1 MPAVSAWSAE
11 PTRAPRQLPGASTC
25 DVAIVGYGPVGMT
38 CGALLA
44 QLGLDVVIVER
55 FPTRFGLP
63 RAGHL
68 DGETMRTFQRLGIA
82 DAVELIASPMLLWE
96 LVTAERE
103 VLASIKL
110 GEGGS
115 GWKEDYLCYQPE
127 LEAIIDARARQL
139 GVRVFM
145 GVAAQRIDQDEQRVR
160 VTGRPTEDARAR
172 PCIIDAAYV
181 IGADGAGSFVR
192 SAVGVE
198 RRDLGFSAMDHLV
211 VDFEHNDP
219 DRDLP
224 QLPEVYQVLDV
235 KRPSLAGRWNGGRW
249 SRWEFA
255 ARDGES
261 KEYLESDA
269 TVWNLLAEWGIT
281 QQDGTIK
288 RRAVYSFESSLAD
301 TWRVGRVLLMGD
313 AAHTM
318 PPFMGQ
324 GMLSGIR
331 DAVNLSW
338 KLAAVLAGE
347 AYDRLLDTYQAERAP
362 HVNDIIHMSI
372 ALGETVLITD
382 PEQARLRDEL
392 LRSGRGP
399 RPPLFPRLT
408 AGIVRPTDHPQA
420 IDAAEADGRP
430 ARQARVALD
439 GHVDRLD
446 NHFPRPGWRIV
457 SRHALPADLLG
468 PRQQEL
474 LRALDF
480 QVAHVTRGAVP
491 GSFLDIDGE
500 YDLWFRQTGR
510 KAFVERPDNYIF
522 GTVRRIEELPQLLD
536 ELADALAAHGW
547 RGIAAAEPST

>member
-1 MPAVSAWSAE
+1 MPAASTVSAE
-11 PTRAPRQLPGASTC
+11 PTRGSRELPDQLTC

-55 FPTRFGLP
+55 FPTRFDLP

-82 DAVELIASPMLLWE
+82 EAVELIASPMLMWE
-96 LVTAERE
+96 LVTADRE
-103 VLASIKL
+103 VLTSIKL
-110 GEGGS
+110 GEGGA

-127 LEAIIDARARQL
+127 LEAIVDARAREL

-145 GVAAQRIDQDEQRVR
+145 GVTAQRIDQDEERVR
-160 VTGRPTEDARAR
+160 VVARPTHDADAR
-172 PCIIDAAYV
+172 PCLIDAAYL

-224 QLPEVYQVLDV
+224 QLPEVYQVLDI

-255 ARDGES
+255 AREGES
-261 KEYLESDA
+261 KEFLESAA
-269 TVWNLLAEWGIT
+269 TVWNLIAAWGIT
-281 QQDGTIK
+281 PEDGTIN
-288 RRAVYSFESSLAD
+288 RRAVYSFESTLAD
-301 TWRVGRVLLMGD
+301 VWRVGRVLLMGD

-338 KLAAVLAGE
+338 KLAAVLAGN
-347 AYDRLLDTYQAERAP
+347 ADDRLLDTYQAERAP

-382 PEQARLRDEL
+382 PEQARIRDEL

-408 AGIVRPTDHPQA
+408 AGIVRPLDHPDA

-446 NHFPRPGWRIV
+446 NHFQRPGWRIV
-457 SRHALPADLLG
+457 SRHALPAGLLG

-474 LRALDF
+474 VRALDF
-480 QVAHVTRGAVP
+480 QIVHATRGNVP
-491 GSFLDIDGE
+491 DSYLDLDGE

-522 GTVRRIEELPQLLD
+522 GTVRHIGELPILLD

-547 RGIAAAEPST
+547 RGIADRALST